1 MSKSLARRCF
11 EPAAR
16 RASVARERPCYP
28 TRPPPGTAGTRQNAR
43 ATGKLGAVTSEPLS
57 LSEMLRRRREHLTPA
72 DVGLESFGR
81 RRTAGLRREELA
93 QLAGVSVD
101 YLTRLEQGRARTP
114 SQQVVASLARALQ
127 LSRTE
132 TALLHRA
139 AGQTPPGSGTVSHH
153 IPAGVQRMLARMPD
167 LPLAVFAAD
176 WTQLASTPLWQALF
190 QTPSVAAD
198 PNQNLLVQAFIDN
211 SISKVATTHG
221 GPDTFERALVCD
233 LRRCAADYRDDPHF
247 RALLA
252 DLRARSPRFAA
263 LWDQGRAAAHQSLV
277 KTVHHSLVGDVVL
290 DCDVVV
296 VPDTDIKVV
305 IYSTTKQ
312 GTDAEKLDFL
322 RVSAVR
328 AMP

>member
-1 MSKSLARRCF
+1 M
-11 EPAAR
+11 
-16 RASVARERPCYP
+16 
-28 TRPPPGTAGTRQNAR
+28 
-43 ATGKLGAVTSEPLS
+43 TSDPLS
-57 LSEMLRRRREHLTPA
+57 LGEMLRSRRERLTPA

-101 YLTRLEQGRARTP
+101 YITRLEQGRARTP
-114 SQQVVASLARALQ
+114 SQQIVAALARTLQ

-139 AGQTPPGSGTVSHH
+139 AGLTPPASGTVSHH
-153 IPAGVQRMLARMPD
+153 IPAGVQRMLTRMSD

-198 PNQNLLVQAFIDN
+198 PNQNLLVQAFVDD
-211 SISKVATTHG
+211 SISRVATAHG
-221 GPDTFERALVCD
+221 GPDAFERALVYD
-233 LRRCAADYRDDPHF
+233 LRRSAVDYRDDPRF
-247 RALLA
+247 RAFVA
-252 DLRARSPRFAA
+252 DLRTRSPRFAA
-263 LWDQGRAAAHQSLV
+263 LWDEGRAAAHQSMV
-277 KTVHHSLVGDVVL
+277 KTVHNSLVGDIVL

-296 VPDTDIKVV
+296 VPASDIKVV
-305 IYSTTKQ
+305 IYSTSHQ
-312 GTDAEKLDFL
+312 GTDAEKLEFL

-328 AMP
+328 AMHQTLGPS